1 MKLWVVMF
9 IIMIL
14 IVVGGTYLEY
24 SILKT
29 TDHLS
34 HLLDLVQEEVINNQ
48 WSDTIELC
56 EEIENKWSTKQE
68 IWSPFI
74 DNHDLDVVA
83 NQFARL
89 KAYLTAEEKGSSLA
103 EISSIKL
110 QLVQLHHQEILT
122 LKNIF

>member
-1 MKLWVVMF
+1 MKLWVAMF
-9 IIMIL
+9 IVMIL
-14 IVVGGTYLEY
+14 IIGGGTYLEY

-34 HLLDLVQEEVINNQ
+34 HQLDLIQEGIINNQ
-48 WSDTIELC
+48 WSDAIILC
-56 EEIENKWSTKQE
+56 GDVEKKWSEKQE
-68 IWSPFI
+68 FWSPFI
-74 DNHDLDVVA
+74 HNHDLDVVA

-89 KAYLTAEEKGSSLA
+89 KAFIKAEEVGSSLA

-110 QLVQLHHQEILT
+110 QLVQLHHQEVLT